1 MALLGARGRGRRLQQ
16 PGARARQ
23 VSVGA
28 VPSGLTTVTTE
39 SGICNQPYVGER
51 VENVPVDLG

>member
-1 MALLGARGRGRRLQQ
+1 MALLGAGGKGRRLQH
-16 PGARARQ
+16 PGVWARQ
-23 VSVGA
+23 VSVST

-51 VENVPVDLG
+51 VENVLVDLG